1 MPWLP
6 DEMVTQIVDDVV
18 KPVAAEL
25 VARGSSFSGLLY
37 AGLAIGVDGPA
48 VVEFNCR
55 FGDPETQAVLALLET
70 PLGGLLNAASTGT
83 LDSVGPL
90 QWRDGSAVTVVIA
103 AENYPATPRTG
114 DVITGADADGVLHAG
129 TKKREDGAVVSAG
142 GRVLSVVGV
151 GKDLTEARDDAYAK
165 IADVK
170 LPGGHFRK
178 DIGLGAVEGRISLP

>member
-1 MPWLP
+1 MTSSSPSLP
-6 DEMVTQIVDDVV
+6 SWSHAVAVSPAFST
-18 KPVAAEL
+18 PVW
-25 VARGSSFSGLLY
+25 
-37 AGLAIGVDGPA
+37 AIGVDGPA

-114 DVITGADADGVLHAG
+114 DVITGADADGVLHA
-129 TKKREDGAVVSAG
+129 RYQ
-142 GRVLSVVGV
+142 
-151 GKDLTEARDDAYAK
+151 EA
-165 IADVK
+165 
-170 LPGGHFRK
+170 
-178 DIGLGAVEGRISLP
+178 